1 MRGRLTIEAQTV
13 RAKAAGCEAGDS
25 RLVDGDY
32 VIRLRSLVAVTHGIL
47 DPRAVAQAAVPLS
60 ADRAEMNKH
69 ILAAV
74 ASNEAES
81 LGCIEPL
88 HVTAFSSRTG
98 LLG

>member
-1 MRGRLTIEAQTV
+1 
-13 RAKAAGCEAGDS
+13 
-25 RLVDGDY
+25 
-32 VIRLRSLVAVTHGIL
+32 
-47 DPRAVAQAAVPLS
+47 
-60 ADRAEMNKH
+60 MNKH